1 MTCSPEPSPASAS
14 TSRAV
19 KATRATRSAA
29 RRTTSAEWDPAV
41 STKQCSA
48 ASASIETS
56 RSLVPPSAPGTG
68 LRRTGR
74 NHSRTRL
81 LYPTLASSAD

>member
-1 MTCSPEPSPASAS
+1 MTCSLDPSPASAS

-29 RRTTSAEWDPAV
+29 RRTMSAEREPAV

-48 ASASIETS
+48 ASAAIKTS
-56 RSLVPPSAPGTG
+56 RCLVP
-68 LRRTGR
+68 
-74 NHSRTRL
+74 
-81 LYPTLASSAD
+81 